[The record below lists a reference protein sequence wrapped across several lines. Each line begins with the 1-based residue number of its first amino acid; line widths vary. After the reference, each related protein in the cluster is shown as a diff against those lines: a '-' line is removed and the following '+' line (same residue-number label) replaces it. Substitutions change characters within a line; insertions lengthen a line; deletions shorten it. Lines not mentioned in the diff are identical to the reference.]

1 MIDDLLGGVTGK
13 SFSSEAERQD
23 AAKRLIERCGYAS
36 AALTLL
42 PIPFTEHFVMPIHVA
57 MVIGVGHIYG
67 VEMTRETAMNFL
79 VKLGAT
85 VGLSV
90 VGIVGSRLATTAAKI
105 VFPGFGGI
113 LGAPF
118 MYASTIALGTVA
130 RVYFEQQGNVSDQD
144 LKSIF
149 EKAKKEAK
157 TGFDPAKAKGADAQ
171 KAAQAAAREANDGK
185 DSPPAPAPAAQE
197 PQDPVS
203 RLEKLKEM
211 RDRGLLDKEEFD
223 ALKKK
228 ILAEL

>member
-1 MIDDLLGGVTGK
+1 MIDDLLGGVT
-13 SFSSEAERQD
+13 SRTYSSDAERQD
-23 AAKRLIERCGYAS
+23 AAKRLTERCGYAA

-42 PIPFTEHFVMPIHVA
+42 PIPLTEYLAVMPIHVA
-57 MVIGVGHIYG
+57 MVMGIGHVHG
-67 VEMTRETAMNFL
+67 VEMTKETATNFL

-85 VGLSV
+85 VGMSL
-90 VGIVGSRLATTAAKI
+90 VGSKLATTAAKI
-105 VFPGFGGI
+105 LLPGFGGI

-118 MYASTIALGTVA
+118 IYASTIALGTVA

-144 LKSIF
+144 LKAIF
-149 EKAKKEAK
+149 EKAKKDAK
-157 TGFDPAKAKGADAQ
+157 TGFDPAKAKQADAQ
-171 KAAQAAAREANDGK
+171 QAAQAAARAANDGK
-185 DSPPAPAPAAQE
+185 DVPAPAAAAQE